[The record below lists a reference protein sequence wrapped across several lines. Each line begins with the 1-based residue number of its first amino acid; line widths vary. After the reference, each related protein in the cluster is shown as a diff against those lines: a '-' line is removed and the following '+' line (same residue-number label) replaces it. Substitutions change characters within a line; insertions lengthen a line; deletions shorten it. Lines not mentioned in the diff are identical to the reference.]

1 MEHKRVCAVVDLDA
15 AVKNLESMREKL
27 DPETKMLAVIKA
39 NGYGHGAV
47 KLAEK
52 FDCLDYVFGYAVATA
67 EEALQ
72 LRQSGLRKPILILG
86 YTFPECYEKLVEE
99 DIRPTVFRL
108 DMAVL
113 QIP

>member
-1 MEHKRVCAVVDLDA
+1 MENNKQLLMEHKRVCAVVDLDT

-67 EEALQ
+67 
-72 LRQSGLRKPILILG
+72 
-86 YTFPECYEKLVEE
+86 
-99 DIRPTVFRL
+99 
-108 DMAVL
+108 
-113 QIP
+113 